1 MNKLKEWR
9 KDGFVLRPAKIEDAQ
24 EYYEHNFNPLDREIV
39 RLTGSRSDF
48 SRNEVIN
55 HFKNCIHSKDRYD
68 FVLVS
73 IDGHIIGESVLNEID
88 EDLRSAN
95 FRICIFHRDDCN
107 KGIGSWMIEKT
118 LEFAFED
125 IKLHRVELDVYSFN
139 QRAIYAYE
147 KAGFK
152 HEGVLRD
159 AVKDGETYADVILMA
174 ILENEWIKTKD

>member
-1 MNKLKEWR
+1 M
-9 KDGFVLRPAKIEDAQ
+9 
-24 EYYEHNFNPLDREIV
+24 
-39 RLTGSRSDF
+39 
-48 SRNEVIN
+48 
-55 HFKNCIHSKDRYD
+55 
-68 FVLVS
+68 
-73 IDGHIIGESVLNEID
+73 ID
-88 EDLRSAN
+88 
-95 FRICIFHRDDCN
+95 
-107 KGIGSWMIEKT
+107 KT

-174 ILENEWIKTKD
+174 ILENEWIETT